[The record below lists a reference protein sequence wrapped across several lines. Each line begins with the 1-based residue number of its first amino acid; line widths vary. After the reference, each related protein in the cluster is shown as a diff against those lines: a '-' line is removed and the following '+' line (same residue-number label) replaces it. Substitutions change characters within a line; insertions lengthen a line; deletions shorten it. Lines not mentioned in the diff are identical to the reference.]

1 MVRLFSGIRGNGRDG
16 LVRRLDLSRRTA
28 VVAAA
33 GVLLA
38 LLGAGTGV
46 GLWLHARPVL
56 HIASSAQDCVNAP
69 DHVASLFSDDQN
81 TLIRLSNL
89 DYSDIR
95 VLRVEPANHLPGM
108 FGSLLAL
115 TSDSRRL
122 AYVTADDEQMDN
134 SRIQYLDV
142 SNPAAPVPLV
152 DLAQGLTPIRPA
164 WSPDNSQL
172 AYVVGRPPA
181 DGRPAGFEV
190 WSARADGTPPQ
201 RVTDLPLDVFARGHS
216 ASLCFTPSGQIGLL
230 QGVESAQGQLGPSPL
245 TGPGAASSPRTQT
258 PAPAASPTPNGSP
271 CGVPVLSQN
280 DPTWSQ
286 LIMQAGGDPIGGYG
300 CALTSTTMLLNYY
313 GSPLSPIDL
322 NSCLGPGADPIVW
335 QAAPTCTQLKVQG
348 GIRSDFS
355 WDGLDAFLK
364 AGKPVIVGMVRGLTG
379 MHFVVVTQGGG
390 GEADS
395 YRITD
400 PWDGTITKTLGS
412 YTNSGYNPRW
422 IISYDGAGR
431 ICARLVSVAPPVG
444 GFHDGGTSK
453 NPVTISNPPNSGNTG
468 TVHKVPTSSGGGGS
482 GGPSPSPS
490 TSPSGS
496 PSPTSTPTPS
506 STPTGTPTPIPS
518 ASPTTIA
525 TAKPLAT
532 PTPKPTPRDIW
543 TIGPGT
549 RLTLSDE
556 GTYLVY
562 VRHGRSLPPRF
573 SILKLTIDR
582 TPPVL
587 SLVPLDSHSGPVH
600 TLALRPLADD
610 PATGPVLDRP
620 GQLRLAA
627 SDTLSGVQSIDY
639 QLDGSPWTPYSDDV
653 SFRRTLAIPTLG
665 AHSISVRATDL
676 AGNSSELD
684 NQPFTVVDTS
694 TPSPSPSS
702 SPSPTPTPT
711 PTRRPNGPT
720 TPPATPTPAPAP
732 TPIPPAFQL
741 GADLSSSP
749 PVPSAN
755 PPFCGQFT
763 TPPAAVFTVT
773 GHITNTGG
781 AGTAAFQW
789 LRDGAAGPPQNI
801 AFSGPTTLPVSET
814 VSVALP
820 AEAVEG
826 VAHVQLRLITAPG
839 GGSAVITLVCQQD

>member
-1 MVRLFSGIRGNGRDG
+1 
-16 LVRRLDLSRRTA
+16 VRRLDLSRRTA
-28 VVAAA
+28 VVAAIVISLL
-33 GVLLA
+33 VLA
-38 LLGAGTGV
+38 GAGTGV

-142 SNPAAPVPLV
+142 SNPASPVPLV

-181 DGRPAGFEV
+181 DGRPADFEV
-190 WSARADGTPPQ
+190 WSARTDGTPPQ
-201 RVTDLPLDVFARGHS
+201 KVTDLPLDVFARGHS

-258 PAPAASPTPNGSP
+258 PSPAASPTPNGSP
-271 CGVPVLSQN
+271 CGVPVFSQN

-335 QAAPTCTQLKVQG
+335 QSAPACTQLKVQG

-395 YRITD
+395 YHITD
-400 PWDGTITKTLGS
+400 PWDGTTTKTLGS

-431 ICARLVSVAPPVG
+431 TCARLVSIAPPVG

-468 TVHKVPTSSGGGGS
+468 TVHKLPPTTGGGGS

-496 PSPTSTPTPS
+496 PSPTPAATPTPTPTSSPTTTPS
-506 STPTGTPTPIPS
+506 STPS
-518 ASPTTIA
+518 ATPTTIA
-525 TAKPLAT
+525 TAKPPPT
-532 PTPKPTPRDIW
+532 PAPKPTPRDVW
-543 TIGPGT
+543 TIRPGAKI
-549 RLTLSDE
+549 TLSDE

-562 VRHGRSLPPRF
+562 VRHGSSLPPRF
-573 SILKLTIDR
+573 SILKFTIDR

-600 TLALRPLADD
+600 TLAFRPLADD

-639 QLDGSPWTPYSDDV
+639 QLDGSPWTSYSDDV
-653 SFRRTLAIPTLG
+653 SFRRTLLVPTVG
-665 AHSISVRATDL
+665 THSISVRATDL

-711 PTRRPNGPT
+711 PTPT
-720 TPPATPTPAPAP
+720 TRRKPTATPTAQPPPP
-732 TPIPPAFQL
+732 TPTPTPT
-741 GADLSSSP
+741 
-749 PVPSAN
+749 PVP
-755 PPFCGQFT
+755 PPT
-763 TPPAAVFTVT
+763 LTVSTLSVTPQPPQPCPRTFTVT
-773 GHITNTGG
+773 ATIAYTGTGVVTFGWLHGSGNLTHQTSVQGPFNQPFADAGLSLPDQFG
-781 AGTAAFQW
+781 ATTMTDQLEVLSPIGGLSNQVT
-789 LRDGAAGPPQNI
+789 LSCVPP
-801 AFSGPTTLPVSET
+801 PP
-814 VSVALP
+814 
-820 AEAVEG
+820 
-826 VAHVQLRLITAPG
+826 PG
-839 GGSAVITLVCQQD
+839 